1 MTFRILVTAAVTA
14 MLTVSGAGAALAK
27 SENAKGGKSSSAA
40 AGPAMTGAA
49 AAVAAAAGAALA
61 GALLSDHDR
70 ATITRYFQ
78 QHPQPGSDL
87 PPGIAK
93 NLARGKPLPPGI
105 AKRGVP
111 SALTSQLSIPSG
123 YLLQTVGA
131 DVVLVAAATSVI
143 ADILRD
149 VARK

>member
-1 MTFRILVTAAVTA
+1 MLHRILMTAAVTA
-14 MLTVSGAGAALAK
+14 MLTIAGASTGIAK
-27 SENAKGGKSSSAA
+27 SEKAKGGKH
-40 AGPAMTGAA
+40 TGAA
-49 AAVAAAAGAALA
+49 AGITATGTAVAVGAAAGAARA
-61 GALLSDHDR
+61 SAVLSDADR

-78 QHPQPGSDL
+78 QHPQPGTDL

-111 SALTSQLSIPSG
+111 NALTSQLSVPSG

-131 DVVLVAAATSVI
+131 DVVLIAAATYVI

-149 VARK
+149 VASN

>member
-1 MTFRILVTAAVTA
+1 MKSRILVTAAVTA
-14 MLTVSGAGAALAK
+14 MMTVSGAGAGLAK
-27 SENAKGGKSSSAA
+27 SDKAKGGKP
-40 AGPAMTGAA
+40 AG
-49 AAVAAAAGAALA
+49 AAAGAAATGTAAAVGAAAGMALA

-78 QHPQPGSDL
+78 QHPQPGTAL

-111 SALTSQLSIPSG
+111 NALTSQLSIPSG
-123 YLLQTVGA
+123 YLLQTVGT
-131 DVVLVAAATSVI
+131 DVVLVAAATSMI

-149 VARK
+149 VARN

>member
-1 MTFRILVTAAVTA
+1 
-14 MLTVSGAGAALAK
+14 
-27 SENAKGGKSSSAA
+27 
-40 AGPAMTGAA
+40 MTGAA
-49 AAVAAAAGAALA
+49 AAVGAAAGAALA

-111 SALTSQLSIPSG
+111 GALTSQLSIPSG